1 MSLLG
6 QRYASQ
12 EMKTIWSREF
22 KIKSERDLWIT
33 VLKTQKKLGL
43 EVSDE
48 VISQYETENPITGKT
63 EIERRIIA
71 TGKVTNLIDPKSSWI
86 IIDNKDQES
95 KIRLGDIIKM
105 KYSKN
110 KFKSFVKV
118 ANKALN

>member
-33 VLKTQKKLGL
+33 VLKTQKRLGL

-48 VISQYETENPITGKT
+48 VISQYE
-63 EIERRIIA
+63 
-71 TGKVTNLIDPKSSWI
+71 KVKDVINKIKSV
-86 IIDNKDQES
+86 K
-95 KIRLGDIIKM
+95 RLGFM
-105 KYSKN
+105 SSLFY
-110 KFKSFVKV
+110 F
-118 ANKALN
+118 